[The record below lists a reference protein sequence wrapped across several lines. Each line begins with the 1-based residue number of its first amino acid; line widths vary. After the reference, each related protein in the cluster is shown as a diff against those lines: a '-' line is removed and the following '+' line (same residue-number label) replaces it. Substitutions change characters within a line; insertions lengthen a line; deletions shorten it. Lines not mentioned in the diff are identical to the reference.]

1 MKFACIQSEL
11 ARLRRECQQLIVCV
25 AEKFFSCRINSQPQ
39 CNFIQCDH
47 RVSDN
52 NQSEDEEM
60 CDNLEESSDEE
71 SVLSRDSDETFAP
84 SDNDIEIDDT
94 HKLYG
99 DDYLESRRDLSED
112 DSSVE
117 EMYSDY
123 TRHKCREAKS
133 KSTDLNCSE
142 YDECDTAQNLI
153 CPGDVIQ
160 YCNREG
166 DKTISKDT
174 VISINDMDVTQY
186 ILLQNG
192 SVLHPLKHAVCK
204 VASYCNETNQLLPIP
219 QKQWYN
225 LDKCLIQTGSIDDSE
240 NYCDDDDDD
249 EDNNGEDDEAQNTIH
264 SDTNPR
270 NRQRYVNHIIWVE
283 KLNFLIFF
291 FYSSSL
297 LLKKSYFLCFSRKRN
312 SQGLTEYKQKSHI
325 RSVRRKEKEMDRRP
339 EIPPYPK
346 FNWINAEENPQE
358 YKSVIDDI
366 NHAYRQ
372 MLAIGKVAP
381 VFRNTKGN
389 VLTMLTA
396 KTKLEFNGAK
406 ETINKRYQRH
416 IEAGK
421 TTLSNFSIE
430 TEFIPHPDK
439 WKTSEDAWPTKREMI
454 VKEQILTFE
463 QLLENLNIFECT
475 ICRECHIEANPVS
488 SDRVDYVCKT
498 CTKRNDPDFF
508 INNNLHPVWY
518 NVDEDGNHVTDES
531 GKKIPQ
537 YHIPEELSSLTMYE
551 KLLIRRCANFVPTVH
566 LRNGICA
573 IKGHAVTFPQN
584 IMELCDEL
592 PQRKETI
599 VTFIRNLGNKNTT
612 DAFPTSLRVNRTR
625 VIEALKW
632 LKKHNQ
638 FYHNININEKN
649 LDWMKGK
656 EEVNLC
662 TEALTLDIKDTVRS
676 RKEDTEE
683 EYVSTANNTTPGE
696 GEDYLPMQTV
706 HANETVTVPSGYQ
719 AQPIRELIEV
729 AKKTNQS
736 DKVMNFPPIDH
747 DSPIS

>member
-1 MKFACIQSEL
+1 MKFAYIQSEL

-204 VASYCNETNQLLPIP
+204 VASYCNETNQLVPIP

-249 EDNNGEDDEAQNTIH
+249 DEDNNGEDDEAQTTIH

-291 FYSSSL
+291 L
-297 LLKKSYFLCFSRKRN
+297 LLKFTFVEKSYFLCFSIER
-312 SQGLTEYKQKSHI
+312 GI
-325 RSVRRKEKEMDRRP
+325 VRD
-339 EIPPYPK
+339 
-346 FNWINAEENPQE
+346 
-358 YKSVIDDI
+358 
-366 NHAYRQ
+366 
-372 MLAIGKVAP
+372 
-381 VFRNTKGN
+381 
-389 VLTMLTA
+389 
-396 KTKLEFNGAK
+396 
-406 ETINKRYQRH
+406 
-416 IEAGK
+416 
-421 TTLSNFSIE
+421 
-430 TEFIPHPDK
+430 
-439 WKTSEDAWPTKREMI
+439 
-454 VKEQILTFE
+454 
-463 QLLENLNIFECT
+463 
-475 ICRECHIEANPVS
+475 
-488 SDRVDYVCKT
+488 
-498 CTKRNDPDFF
+498 
-508 INNNLHPVWY
+508 
-518 NVDEDGNHVTDES
+518 
-531 GKKIPQ
+531 
-537 YHIPEELSSLTMYE
+537 
-551 KLLIRRCANFVPTVH
+551 
-566 LRNGICA
+566 
-573 IKGHAVTFPQN
+573 
-584 IMELCDEL
+584 
-592 PQRKETI
+592 
-599 VTFIRNLGNKNTT
+599 
-612 DAFPTSLRVNRTR
+612 
-625 VIEALKW
+625 
-632 LKKHNQ
+632 
-638 FYHNININEKN
+638 
-649 LDWMKGK
+649 
-656 EEVNLC
+656 
-662 TEALTLDIKDTVRS
+662 
-676 RKEDTEE
+676 
-683 EYVSTANNTTPGE
+683 
-696 GEDYLPMQTV
+696 
-706 HANETVTVPSGYQ
+706 
-719 AQPIRELIEV
+719 
-729 AKKTNQS
+729 
-736 DKVMNFPPIDH
+736 
-747 DSPIS
+747 